1 MAKVPFSKLKCKINE
16 DIKELKLS
24 DDITIEVK
32 QYLPIQEKLKLIGR
46 VVELAHEEDYNYS
59 NPVKANVFTELEIV
73 FAYTNLSFTDK
84 QKEEPAKL
92 YDLLVSSGTLNEI
105 LITIP
110 MDEVTMICDA
120 VSNSIESVYQYQN
133 SLIGMVDNIMN
144 NYNTTNFDVQH
155 LQNTV
160 EELSQ
165 SPIVT
170 ELLGS
175 LGQ

>member
-16 DIKELKLS
+16 DIKELQLS

-59 NPVKANVFTELEIV
+59 NPVKANVFTELEMV

-84 QKEEPAKL
+84 QKEEPSKL
-92 YDLLVSSGTLNEI
+92 YDLLVSSGALGKI

-110 MDEVTMICDA
+110 LDEVTVICEG
-120 VSNSIESVYQYQN
+120 VGKSIESIYEYQN
-133 SLIGMVDNIMN
+133 SILGVLDSITH
-144 NYNTTNFDVQH
+144 NYDYTKVNVEDLN
-155 LQNTV
+155 NTV
-160 EELSQ
+160 QELSK
-165 SPIVT
+165 SPILT
-170 ELLGS
+170 ELMPL